1 MSQREMQQPNK
12 HKKGKWRGYRAQN
25 ISVFFLL
32 WAVFTAFSFFLIAV
46 LGISQYTATT
56 STYKREAEKQLREQ
70 GPQIQA
76 DVLYELE
83 TEKTST
89 PSACPYALNIP
100 KRMISS
106 D

>member
-1 MSQREMQQPNK
+1 MQQPNK

-56 STYKREAEKQLREQ
+56 STYKREAEKQRAAE
-70 GPQIQA
+70 
-76 DVLYELE
+76 
-83 TEKTST
+83 EKQRLKEEKKL
-89 PSACPYALNIP
+89 A
-100 KRMISS
+100 KQKKKEK
-106 D
+106 